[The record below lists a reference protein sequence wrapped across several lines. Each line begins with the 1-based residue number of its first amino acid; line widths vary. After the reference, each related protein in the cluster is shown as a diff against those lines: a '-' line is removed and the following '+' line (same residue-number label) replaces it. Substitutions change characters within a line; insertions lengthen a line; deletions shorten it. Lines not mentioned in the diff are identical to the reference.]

1 MRTISE
7 DILFRLEKFGGILTN
22 KTNFER
28 IELDETEAF
37 FLYLVQNHG
46 IEVATSFFKKEIEM
60 GKLERALSLNIYSDN
75 NIEDSSNNPYETL
88 QNARKHVAKL
98 KKHNILSFPLE
109 LVIYPSMYCDLKC
122 GFCFLANR
130 EDRNAKPAKDW
141 ERILRQAKDNGVL
154 SVSILGGEP
163 TRYFDIDNLL
173 IACEELKIKTT
184 ITTNAQ
190 LIKKSTVE
198 ILAKS
203 KYITPVLSLQ
213 TLDSKLNFELMG
225 VRPDRQ
231 IKLAKYFNE
240 VGKKCRINAVY
251 TKQSYEQIIELV
263 DFCIENKIDRFSV
276 ANYSEVTGYT
286 KIKKKY
292 DLADLRRLNEYVTD
306 YITQREANLNFA
318 TEGCHLFTAYP
329 ELINNSIE
337 FSEFDE
343 MYYGCR
349 AKYTKMEIMSN
360 GDILPCIAFLGVNQ
374 TKQNAFEKDL
384 LDVWYDDP
392 LYGGIRSFRTKNSKC
407 LSCGLLKICEGG
419 CYINLIKEK
428 SPEYFRDSVCQL

>member
-1 MRTISE
+1 
-7 DILFRLEKFGGILTN
+7 
-22 KTNFER
+22 
-28 IELDETEAF
+28 
-37 FLYLVQNHG
+37 
-46 IEVATSFFKKEIEM
+46 
-60 GKLERALSLNIYSDN
+60 
-75 NIEDSSNNPYETL
+75 
-88 QNARKHVAKL
+88 
-98 KKHNILSFPLE
+98 
-109 LVIYPSMYCDLKC
+109 KC

-276 ANYSEVTGYT
+276 AN
-286 KIKKKY
+286 
-292 DLADLRRLNEYVTD
+292 
-306 YITQREANLNFA
+306 
-318 TEGCHLFTAYP
+318 
-329 ELINNSIE
+329 
-337 FSEFDE
+337 
-343 MYYGCR
+343 
-349 AKYTKMEIMSN
+349 
-360 GDILPCIAFLGVNQ
+360 
-374 TKQNAFEKDL
+374 
-384 LDVWYDDP
+384 
-392 LYGGIRSFRTKNSKC
+392 
-407 LSCGLLKICEGG
+407 
-419 CYINLIKEK
+419 
-428 SPEYFRDSVCQL
+428 

>member
-1 MRTISE
+1 MRRISE
-7 DILFRLEKFGGILTN
+7 DILFRLEKFGGILIN
-22 KTNFER
+22 KTNFDR
-28 IELDETEAF
+28 VELDETEAF
-37 FLYLVQNHG
+37 FLYLVQTHG
-46 IEVATSFFKKEIEM
+46 FEIAVSFFKKDIEA
-60 GKLERALSLNIYSDN
+60 GKLKRALSLDIYSDK
-75 NIEDSSNNPYETL
+75 NIEGTLKDPAETL
-88 QNARKHVAKL
+88 KNARKHVAKL
-98 KKHNILSFPLE
+98 KKYNILSFPLE

-122 GFCFLANR
+122 GFCFLANL
-130 EDRNAKPAKDW
+130 EDRNSKPAKDW

-154 SVSILGGEP
+154 SISILGGEP

-173 IACEELKIKTT
+173 IACEKLKLKTT

-190 LIKKSTVE
+190 LIKKSTVD
-198 ILAKS
+198 ILTNS
-203 KYITPVLSLQ
+203 NYITPVLSLQ
-213 TLDSKLNFELMG
+213 TLNPELNFELMG

-231 IKLAKYFNE
+231 IKLAKYFKA

-263 DFCIENKIDRFSV
+263 DFCIENKIDRFSI

-292 DLADLRRLNEYVTD
+292 DLADLRRLNKYVTD
-306 YITQREANLNFA
+306 YITQREAKLNFA
-318 TEGCHLFTAYP
+318 TEGCHLYTAYP

-360 GDILPCIAFLGVNQ
+360 GDIMPCIAFLGINR
-374 TKQNAFEKDL
+374 TKQNAFEKNL
-384 LDVWYDDP
+384 LDIWYDDL
-392 LYGGIRSFRTKNSKC
+392 LYGEIRSFRTKNSKC
-407 LSCGLLKICEGG
+407 LSCGLVKICEGG
-419 CYINLIKEK
+419 CYVNLIKEK
-428 SPEYFRDSVCQL
+428 SPEYFRDSVCKL

>member
-1 MRTISE
+1 M
-7 DILFRLEKFGGILTN
+7 
-22 KTNFER
+22 
-28 IELDETEAF
+28 
-37 FLYLVQNHG
+37 
-46 IEVATSFFKKEIEM
+46 
-60 GKLERALSLNIYSDN
+60 
-75 NIEDSSNNPYETL
+75 
-88 QNARKHVAKL
+88 
-98 KKHNILSFPLE
+98 
-109 LVIYPSMYCDLKC
+109 
-122 GFCFLANR
+122 
-130 EDRNAKPAKDW
+130 
-141 ERILRQAKDNGVL
+141 
-154 SVSILGGEP
+154 
-163 TRYFDIDNLL
+163 
-173 IACEELKIKTT
+173 
-184 ITTNAQ
+184 
-190 LIKKSTVE
+190 E

-213 TLDSKLNFELMG
+213 TLDPKLNFELMG

-231 IKLAKYFNE
+231 IKLAKYFKE

-337 FSEFDE
+337 FSEFGE

-349 AKYTKMEIMSN
+349 AKYTKMEIISC
-360 GDILPCIAFLGVNQ
+360 LA
-374 TKQNAFEKDL
+374 L
-384 LDVWYDDP
+384 L
-392 LYGGIRSFRTKNSKC
+392 F
-407 LSCGLLKICEGG
+407 
-419 CYINLIKEK
+419 
-428 SPEYFRDSVCQL
+428 